1 MRRPAGGEVSPTAAL
16 ADEARVA
23 LGRFRT
29 AWSWLA
35 EAVHP
40 GTGPGARPNRYRRG
54 LDPDEQA
61 AAFERYRYEREVYV
75 IAVARGAKP
84 SAPHALPVV
93 DGAADVR
100 QRTAAQLAELAG
112 RMWEW
117 VHGLGL
123 VLTVVEQGRTIAC
136 PWCQGA
142 GYALRPPDWPAPVER
157 ADGRGVVGMWPDH
170 PIICSYCQG
179 RTVVPAGL
187 ACPACDATG
196 GCRCD
201 RYDVIVALS
210 LDTVARLV
218 DHLGAEPLAIV
229 ASTVDKAAARAERAV
244 GAGQDRRRMPGQPE
258 CPACGTR
265 ELYAEVSSRDPREW
279 SIRCGYAEC
288 ECEGPF
294 CPCQHG
300 TDARA
305 GRRHVWPSRMWDGP
319 VSLAELLGVASPE
332 ARKTFDEYLDDLAEQ
347 AHALYLG
354 HLYRTAA
361 AAGRVLPIVARKAD
375 HADSTTTGTQ

>member
-35 EAVHP
+35 ESVHP
-40 GTGPGARPNRYRRG
+40 SAPGPARPTRYRRG
-54 LDPDEQA
+54 RAPEDAEA
-61 AAFERYRYEREVYV
+61 EIERYRYEREVYV

-84 SAPHALPVV
+84 SAPHALPLV
-93 DGAADVR
+93 DGAVDVR
-100 QRTAAQLAELAG
+100 RRIAGDVAGLAA

-123 VLTVVEQGRTIAC
+123 VLTVVEQGRTAAC
-136 PWCQGA
+136 PWCAGA
-142 GYALRPPDWPAPVER
+142 GYAQRPADWPAPVER

-170 PIICSYCQG
+170 PIVCSFCQG

-187 ACPACDATG
+187 VCPSCESPA

-210 LDTVARLV
+210 LDTVAGLL
-218 DHLGAEPLAIV
+218 DHLGAEPLTVV
-229 ASTVDKAAARAERAV
+229 AGAVDRAAARAERQV

-258 CPACGTR
+258 CPVCGTR

-279 SIRCGYAEC
+279 SIRCGYDDC

-294 CPCQHG
+294 CPCQIG
-300 TDARA
+300 TATRA

-319 VSLAELLGVASPE
+319 AGLAELLGVASPE
-332 ARKTFDEYLDDLAEQ
+332 ARKTFEAYLDDLAEQ
-347 AHALYLG
+347 AFALHLA

-361 AAGRVLPIVARKAD
+361 AAGRVLPIVARETR
-375 HADSTTTGTQ
+375 HATDTGTQ